1 MFEYLAPTNEQE
13 PLIARCHT
21 KPVEWSKSPDKLR
34 FSVCLVMNRQCRY
47 ILAFGTGYLCKHPDH
62 LEFRRT
68 EHVANSAESFG

>member
-1 MFEYLAPTNEQE
+1 
-13 PLIARCHT
+13 
-21 KPVEWSKSPDKLR
+21 
-34 FSVCLVMNRQCRY
+34 MNRQCRY